1 MPESTALTNH
11 PRFSIMLPPY
21 AHTHPH
27 FPHEPEKWEPLFTP
41 FGEGKNQCQR
51 EHCEKCERLEPNH
64 GHLNKV
70 AWWSAKF
77 VSEMFPANSQES
89 KSAWQWGY
97 LTGLWHDLGKFAP
110 EWQSYLASK
119 ADPHQADIT
128 GKLDHATAGSQYA
141 VGIHP
146 LLGHLLAYPISGH
159 HSGLLD
165 ATSNNACLASR
176 LKKTDLPAIPE
187 IPSDIATSTIPPLPQ
202 FLQRNRDAFS
212 LGFFTRMLFSC
223 LVDAD
228 FLATEAFMNP
238 SQVDHRN
245 RLPEEILGE
254 IARLVDAKID
264 AFGIP
269 SPDDIVAIQR
279 RKVVEDCRAKSSL
292 DPGIFTLTVPTGG
305 GKTLSSLSFALRH
318 AIAHGQTRVIFV
330 VPFTS
335 IIEQNAEVIRE
346 ILSPLQTDTF
356 TPLIEHH
363 SALSPE
369 KETAQSRLAA
379 ENWDAPVIITTAV
392 QFYESLFA
400 AKTSRSRKLHHI
412 ANSVVILDEAQ
423 TLPVDFLAPCLRVLQ
438 ELSDHYHT
446 TAVLCTATQPAI
458 EHHETDFKIGLRE
471 AREIITDTPDLF
483 SALKRVDLEFVGPLS
498 DADLARRLSDHPQVL
513 CIVNRRKHAQ
523 ALFRLLRSQE
533 VNYHLSALMCPEHR
547 SAILREVRSRLAD
560 DLPVRV
566 ISTQLIEA
574 GVDVDFP
581 VVYRSLAGLDS
592 IAQAAGRCNRNG
604 RIPVGK
610 TYIFDAEDQRG
621 ETYFRE
627 TAQVTR
633 QLLDLHPDLL
643 GEEAIRH
650 YFELYYYQQSSRWD
664 SQDILSTDSFHLPQ
678 DRTLPFKFQFQSV
691 AANFRLID
699 DWQIPVIIP
708 FDDHARALIAQLRN
722 LAIPLHRNL
731 LRLLQRYTVQISPK
745 LRDDNLRSF
754 EALRDGQ
761 FHVLISK
768 ELNYSDDF
776 GLSFDD
782 NHSSGQNLI
791 C

>member
-1 MPESTALTNH
+1 MWEMAISPRAHSLPE
-11 PRFSIMLPPY
+11 RPP
-21 AHTHPH
+21 
-27 FPHEPEKWEPLFTP
+27 EDWEPLFTP
-41 FGEGKNQCQR
+41 FGPGADQCQR
-51 EHCEKCERLEPNH
+51 DTCEQCRALNRDH

-70 AWWSAKF
+70 AFWSAKF
-77 VSEMFPANSQES
+77 ASEMFPPGPDRDA
-89 KSAWQWGY
+89 AWQWGY
-97 LTGLWHDLGKFAP
+97 LAGLWHDLGKFAP
-110 EWQSYLASK
+110 EWQRYLTSK
-119 ADPHQADIT
+119 ADPHQAEVT
-128 GKLDHATAGSQYA
+128 GKLDHATAGAQHA
-141 VGIHP
+141 VKIHS

-165 ATSNNACLASR
+165 AMSNNACLASR
-176 LKKTDLPAIPE
+176 LKKADLPSIPE
-187 IPSDIATSTIPPLPQ
+187 TPADIAATPIPRLLP
-202 FLQRNRDAFS
+202 FLQQNRDAFS

-238 SQVDHRN
+238 SQAHHRN
-245 RLPEEILGE
+245 QLSDGILSE
-254 IARLVDAKID
+254 IAGLID
-264 AFGIP
+264 SRIDGFGIL
-269 SPDDIVAIQR
+269 SPGDRVAIQR
-279 RKVVEDCRAKSSL
+279 RKVVEDCRAKSTQE
-292 DPGIFTLTVPTGG
+292 PGIFTLTVPTGG

-318 AIAHGQTRVIFV
+318 AVAHGQSRVIFV

-346 ILSPLQTDTF
+346 ILAPLQRENF

-369 KETAQSRLAA
+369 KETTQSRLAA

-458 EHHETDFKIGLRE
+458 GYHESDFKIGLRGT
-471 AREIITDTPDLF
+471 REIITDTESLF
-483 SALKRVDLEFVGPLS
+483 AALKRVDLEFIGPL
-498 DADLARRLSDHPQVL
+498 ADSKLARRLIDHPQVL

-523 ALFRLLRSQE
+523 ELFRLLGTQE
-533 VNYHLSALMCPEHR
+533 GNYHLSALMCPEHR
-547 SAILREVRSRLAD
+547 SEILRKIRRRLSD
-560 DLPVRV
+560 GLPVRA

-604 RIPVGK
+604 KLPTGQ
-610 TYIFDAEDQRG
+610 TYIFEAEDLRG
-621 ETYFRE
+621 EAYFRE
-627 TAQVTR
+627 TAQVAR
-633 QLLDLHPDLL
+633 QLIDLHSDLL

-650 YFELYYYQQSSRWD
+650 YFDLYYYQQSSRWD
-664 SQDILSTDSFHLPQ
+664 SQDILSSDSFHLSQ
-678 DRTLPFKFQFQSV
+678 DRTLPFKLQFQTV

-699 DWQIPVIIP
+699 DWQVPVIIP
-708 FDDHARALIAQLRN
+708 FDDHSRTLIDQLRN
-722 LAIPLHRNL
+722 PAIPLHRNL
-731 LRLLQRYTVQISPK
+731 LRSLQRYTIQISQK
-745 LRDDNLRSF
+745 LRDENIRSF
-754 EALRDGQ
+754 EALREDQ

-776 GLSFDD
+776 GLRLDD
-782 NHSSGQNLI
+782 EHSSGQNLI